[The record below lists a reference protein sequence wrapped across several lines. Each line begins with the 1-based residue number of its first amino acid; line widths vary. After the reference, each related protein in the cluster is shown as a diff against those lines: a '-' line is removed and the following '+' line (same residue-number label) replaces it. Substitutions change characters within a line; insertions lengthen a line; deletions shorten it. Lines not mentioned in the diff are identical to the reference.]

1 MCALLSRCR
10 VLWCVL
16 VVQLLAASAVRS
28 TVHAELPK
36 RELPDY
42 DGRPEITSTGD
53 ALLVIP
59 RVLVSPLYL
68 VSEYVVR
75 RPLGFLVSAAER
87 AKLPEA
93 LYDFFVFGPDH
104 SAGLLPI
111 AFVDFGFYPSVGL
124 FFFNN
129 DAFMKGHDLQ
139 LRGSTWGSRWLAG
152 SWTDTFHL
160 NPLADLT
167 FVASAV
173 RRPDYRF
180 YGIGSETVE
189 RDRSRYGASRLE
201 AGLQLELGL
210 GGLSRFQSGVGV
222 RRVHFHRG
230 AFDDDPTLE
239 RNVARQRYAEPDGY
253 ERGYTLVYSQLSLA
267 LDTRRARPAPGSGW
281 RLELRAEQL
290 NQLEPRAAG
299 GFLRYGATAGG
310 FLDLARHGRVLSLSV
325 ALSFVDPLTP
335 GVPVPFT
342 ELAAIGGG
350 ESMRGFT
357 PGRLLGRSAAVA
369 TLRYRWP
376 IWVWLDGSI
385 QLATGNVF
393 DAHLAGFEPALLRLS
408 GAIGIESVGSPDSS
422 LELLIGAGT
431 ETFQHGTQVTSLRVI
446 LGSNHGF

>member
-1 MCALLSRCR
+1 MRLLVIALL
-10 VLWCVL
+10 
-16 VVQLLAASAVRS
+16 QLMAAGVA
-28 TVHAELPK
+28 HAEQPK

-42 DGRPEITSTGD
+42 DGRPEISSTGD
-53 ALLVIP
+53 TLLVVP
-59 RVLVSPLYL
+59 RVLLSPLYL

-87 AKLPEA
+87 SNLPKA

-104 SAGLLPI
+104 SAGVLPI
-111 AFVDFGFYPSVGL
+111 AFVDFGFYPSLGL

-129 DAFMKGHDLQ
+129 DAFVKGHDL
-139 LRGSTWGSRWLAG
+139 LIRGSTWGEHWLAG
-152 SWTDTFHL
+152 SWTDIFHL
-160 NPLADLT
+160 DPLTDLT

-180 YGIGSETVE
+180 YGVGSDTIEA
-189 RDRSRYGASRLE
+189 DRSRYGASRLE
-201 AGLQLELGL
+201 AGLLLELKL
-210 GGLSRFQSGVGV
+210 GGLSRFESGAGV

-239 RNVARQRYAEPDGY
+239 RNVGRKRYTEPDGY
-253 ERGYTLVYSQLSLA
+253 ALGYTLLYNHAALA
-267 LDTRRARPAPGSGW
+267 LDTRHARPAPGSGV
-281 RLELRAEQL
+281 RMELRAEQL
-290 NQLEPRAAG
+290 SQLEPRAVS

-310 FLDLARHGRVLSLSV
+310 FLDLGSHGRVVSLSV

-335 GVPVPFT
+335 GAPVPFT

-350 ESMRGFT
+350 ELMRGFT

-385 QLATGNVF
+385 QIATGNVF
-393 DAHLAGFEPALLRLS
+393 DAHLSNFDLALLRLS
-408 GAIGIESVGSPDSS
+408 GAIGIESVSSPDSS

-431 ETFQHGTQVTSLRVI
+431 ETFRHGTQVTSLRVI

>member
-1 MCALLSRCR
+1 MRLL
-10 VLWCVL
+10 VIVIL
-16 VVQLLAASAVRS
+16 QLMAAGVA
-28 TVHAELPK
+28 HAELPK

-53 ALLVIP
+53 TLLVVP
-59 RVLVSPLYL
+59 RVLLSPLYV

-87 AKLPEA
+87 SNLPKA

-104 SAGLLPI
+104 SAGVLPI
-111 AFVDFGFYPSVGL
+111 AFVDFGFYPSLGL
-124 FFFNN
+124 FFFSN
-129 DAFMKGHDLQ
+129 DAFVKGHDLRI
-139 LRGSTWGSRWLAG
+139 RGSTWGEHWLAG
-152 SWTDTFHL
+152 SWTDIFHL
-160 NPLADLT
+160 DPLTDLT

-180 YGIGSETVE
+180 YGVGSETVE
-189 RDRSRYGASRLE
+189 ADRSRYGASRLE
-201 AGLQLELGL
+201 AGLLLELKL
-210 GGLSRFQSGVGV
+210 GGLSRFESGAGV

-239 RNVARQRYAEPDGY
+239 RNVGRKRYTEPDGY
-253 ERGYTLVYSQLSLA
+253 ALGYTLVYNYAALA
-267 LDTRRARPAPGSGW
+267 LDTRRARPAPGSGV

-290 NQLEPRAAG
+290 SQLEPRAVSS
-299 GFLRYGATAGG
+299 FLRYGATAGG
-310 FLDLARHGRVLSLSV
+310 FLDLGRHGRVVSLSV

-335 GVPVPFT
+335 GAAVPFT

-350 ESMRGFT
+350 ELMRGFT

-385 QLATGNVF
+385 QIATGNVF
-393 DAHLAGFEPALLRLS
+393 DAHLSNFDPALLRLS
-408 GAIGIESVGSPDSS
+408 GALGIESVGSPDSS

-431 ETFQHGTQVTSLRVI
+431 ETFHHGTQVTSLRVI

>member
-1 MCALLSRCR
+1 MRLL
-10 VLWCVL
+10 VMLL
-16 VVQLLAASAVRS
+16 LQLMAAGVA
-28 TVHAELPK
+28 HAELPK

-42 DGRPEITSTGD
+42 DGRPEISSTGD
-53 ALLVIP
+53 TLLVVP
-59 RVLVSPLYL
+59 RVLLSPLYL

-87 AKLPEA
+87 SNLPKA

-104 SAGLLPI
+104 SAGVLPI
-111 AFVDFGFYPSVGL
+111 AFVDFGFYPSLGL

-129 DAFMKGHDLQ
+129 DAFVKGHDLRI
-139 LRGSTWGSRWLAG
+139 RGSTWGEHWLAG
-152 SWTDTFHL
+152 SWSDIFHL
-160 NPLADLT
+160 DPLTDLT

-180 YGIGSETVE
+180 YGVGPETVE
-189 RDRSRYGASRLE
+189 ADRSRYGASRLE
-201 AGLQLELGL
+201 AGLLLELKL
-210 GGLSRFQSGVGV
+210 GGLSRFESGAGV

-239 RNVARQRYAEPDGY
+239 RNVGRKRYVEPDGY
-253 ERGYTLVYSQLSLA
+253 ALGYTLLYNHAA
-267 LDTRRARPAPGSGW
+267 LTFDTRHARPAPSSGV
-281 RLELRAEQL
+281 RMELRAEQL
-290 NQLEPRAAG
+290 SQLEPRAVS
-299 GFLRYGATAGG
+299 GFLRYGVTAGG
-310 FLDLARHGRVLSLSV
+310 FLDLGSHGRVVSLSV

-335 GVPVPFT
+335 GAPVPFT

-350 ESMRGFT
+350 ELMRGFT
-357 PGRLLGRSAAVA
+357 PGRLVGRSAAVA

-393 DAHLAGFEPALLRLS
+393 DAHLSNFDSALLRLS

-431 ETFQHGTQVTSLRVI
+431 ETFRHGTQVTSLRVI

>member
-1 MCALLSRCR
+1 M
-10 VLWCVL
+10 
-16 VVQLLAASAVRS
+16 QLMAAFPIHVY
-28 TVHAELPK
+28 AEPAK
-36 RELPDY
+36 REVPDY
-42 DGRPEITSTGD
+42 DGRPEQHSVGET
-53 ALLVIP
+53 LLVVP
-59 RVLVSPLYL
+59 RVLFSPLYV

-87 AKLPEA
+87 ANLPEA
-93 LYDFFVFGPDH
+93 LYDFFVFGPNH

-124 FFFNN
+124 YFFCN
-129 DAFMKGHDLQ
+129 DAFTPGHDLK
-139 LRGSTWGSRWLAG
+139 LRGSTWGEHWLAG
-152 SWTDTFHL
+152 SWSDTFHL
-160 NPLADLT
+160 DPTTDLV

-180 YGIGSETVE
+180 YGIGPSTLEA
-189 RDRSRYGASRLE
+189 DRSRYGASRLE
-201 AGLQLELGL
+201 AGLQLELAL
-210 GGLSRFQSGVGV
+210 GGLSRFESGVGV

-230 AFDDDPTLE
+230 GFDEDPTLE
-239 RNVARQRYAEPDGY
+239 RNVARERFPEPDGHA
-253 ERGYTLVYSQLSLA
+253 RGYTLLYNHASLTV
-267 LDTRRARPAPGSGW
+267 DTRHARPAPASGF
-281 RLELRAEQL
+281 RVELRAEQL
-290 NQLEPRAAG
+290 SQLEPQASG
-299 GFLRYGATAGG
+299 GFVRYGASAGG
-310 FLDLARHGRVLSLSV
+310 FLDLGGHNRVVSVSV
-325 ALSFVDPLTP
+325 ALSFIDPLLA
-335 GVPVPFT
+335 GAPVPFT

-350 ESMRGFT
+350 ESMRGFA
-357 PGRLLGRSAAVA
+357 PGRLLGRSSAVA

-408 GAIGIESVGSPDSS
+408 GAIGIESVGAPDSS